1 MLTWII
7 QIIFISILFIFL
19 VHHLIH
25 FLKNTL
31 TTPKMKDLISS
42 SNKKYENI
50 YSILNSNLNLNENIN
65 SHFIKEDHISFH
77 DGSDIQSLPII
88 QDSTTISSSSMK
100 DELKFFLKTQLNNEL

>member
-19 VHHLIH
+19 VHHLIL

-31 TTPKMKDLISS
+31 TTPKIKDLVTY

-50 YSILNSNLNLNENIN
+50 YSIIN
-65 SHFIKEDHISFH
+65 SSQSTDISKLNTNYANNFQ
-77 DGSDIQSLPII
+77 DGSDIQSLPIL
-88 QDSTTISSSSMK
+88 STNDIPSSSMK
-100 DELKFFLKTQLNNEL
+100 DELKNFLKSQLDDE

>member
-19 VHHLIH
+19 VHHLII

-31 TTPKMKDLISS
+31 TTPKIKDLVTS

-50 YSILNSNLNLNENIN
+50 YSILNSNIN
-65 SHFIKEDHISFH
+65 SHANTNPFIPTFE
-77 DGSDIQSLPII
+77 DGSDIQSLPIL
-88 QDSTTISSSSMK
+88 QPSSMK
-100 DELKFFLKTQLNNEL
+100 DELKNFLKSQLDDE

>member
-19 VHHLIH
+19 VHHLII

-31 TTPKMKDLISS
+31 TTPKIKDLVTS

-50 YSILNSNLNLNENIN
+50 YSVLNSNTISNIN
-65 SHFIKEDHISFH
+65 TNPFISTFE
-77 DGSDIQSLPII
+77 DGSDIQSLPTL
-88 QDSTTISSSSMK
+88 QPSSMK
-100 DELKFFLKTQLNNEL
+100 DELKSFLKSQLNDEL